1 MATRKG
7 ATKLTRLLGIC
18 VPTSKQNAA
27 KIRIKTLDFDSHLL
41 MYFSKFT
48 FVYASDPEKRCKTG
62 DTVLIQNLPTKL
74 TRLITHKVL
83 EVIYPL
89 GDITDPITGKK
100 VVAGK
105 YREHIDEDARLFG
118 KLDSAFDYDKAKE
131 RGSLEGIRDFTD
143 KKTYIKFT
151 DDPNRDEPYA
161 IDPN

>member
-41 MYFSKFT
+41 M
-48 FVYASDPEKRCKTG
+48 
-62 DTVLIQNLPTKL
+62 L